1 MANGMRKQ
9 TLITLLLS
17 LAAVPAHA
25 GVIQGIV
32 VEKQTGYALE
42 HATVTLQALPL
53 GGSEARTVRT
63 REAGQFDFGS
73 VPPGAYLIR
82 AVRRGFM
89 PVQYGQKR
97 WNSAGTA
104 VIVDKDSTMSL
115 QLQLSR
121 YGAIGGTVRDP
132 NEAGIP
138 DQDVAAYTST
148 QPPRFV
154 MRAKTDDR
162 GVFRIGGLEPGAY
175 VIRTTGNKDEDRDYI
190 PTFSRQTQRA
200 EEARTVIVYP
210 DEEANDG
217 DVRPI
222 LGQLFSVSGN
232 IPLPYSNFG
241 FNVTVTLASDMGRV
255 ITEGPA
261 FHYASLPPVRYEIY
275 AEARENA
282 PGTRI
287 LGGYLDLQLE
297 RNITNLAIPVNEV
310 RETTFV
316 LDGAGTTPSAQ
327 AFVRRKDPAG
337 DGPVQTAKLTSLGRL
352 LLSPGHWTVL
362 IAPPAGYYVARFS
375 PVPRD
380 NLALPEGWNEITVG
394 ANAFNR
400 FTVTLSSGGG
410 ALHGMVKTS
419 GSPAVE
425 APVFLET
432 WDPVTRKRLLDLREA
447 RTDAQGNYRFSGLP
461 PGNYRVLSTF
471 EYAAP
476 EPGFFDSA
484 GALEF
489 RIESATDPQAN
500 LELYGIP

>member
-1 MANGMRKQ
+1 MR
-9 TLITLLLS
+9 THALTTLLLS
-17 LAAVPAHA
+17 LSAVSAQA
-25 GVIQGIV
+25 GLIHGIV
-32 VEKQTGYALE
+32 VERLTGYSLE
-42 HATVTLQALPL
+42 HATVTLQSLPL
-53 GGSEARTVRT
+53 GGSATQTART
-63 REAGQFDFGS
+63 REAGQFEFDGL
-73 VPPGAYLIR
+73 PAGAYLIR
-82 AVRRGFM
+82 ATRRGFM
-89 PVQYGQKR
+89 PMQYGQKR
-97 WNSAGTA
+97 WNSAGVA

-121 YGAIGGTVRDP
+121 YGAITGTVRDP

-154 MRAKTDDR
+154 MRAKSDDR

-175 VIRTTGNKDEDRDYI
+175 LVRTTGNKDEDRDYI
-190 PTFSRQTQRA
+190 PTFSRQTQHV
-200 EEARTVIVYP
+200 EEARTVMVYP

-232 IPLPYSNFG
+232 IPLPYSNYG

-255 ITEGPA
+255 VTEGPA
-261 FHYASLPPVRYEIY
+261 FHYTSLPPVRYEIY

-297 RNITNLAIPVNEV
+297 RNMTNLAIPVNEV
-310 RETTFV
+310 RETMFV
-316 LDGAGTTPSAQ
+316 LEGAGTTPSAQ
-327 AFVRRKDPAG
+327 VFIRRKDPAG
-337 DGPVQTAKLTSLGRL
+337 DGPVQTAKLTTSPGRIL
-352 LLSPGHWTVL
+352 IAPGHWTVL
-362 IAPPAGYYVARFS
+362 IAPPAGSYVARFS
-375 PVPRD
+375 PVSRD
-380 NLALPEGWNEITVG
+380 NPALPEGWNDITVG
-394 ANAFNR
+394 AMSFGR
-400 FTVTLSSGGG
+400 FTVTLSNGGG
-410 ALHGMVKTS
+410 ALHGAVKTS
-419 GSPAVE
+419 GSPAAE

-447 RTDAQGNYRFSGLP
+447 RTDAQGNYRFAGLP
-461 PGNYRVLSTF
+461 PGSYRVLSTF
-471 EYAAP
+471 EYAVP
-476 EPGFFDSA
+476 EPGFFDTA
-484 GALEF
+484 GAQEF